1 MSEFIA
7 FVLGGIFGMI
17 VMACMAEAG
26 KDRS

>member
-17 VMACMAEAG
+17 VMACMAAAG